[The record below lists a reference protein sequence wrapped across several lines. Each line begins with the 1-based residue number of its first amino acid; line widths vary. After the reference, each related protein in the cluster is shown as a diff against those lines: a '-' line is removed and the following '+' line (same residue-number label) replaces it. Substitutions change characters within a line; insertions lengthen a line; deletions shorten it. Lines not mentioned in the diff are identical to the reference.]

1 MRCASHGRVLE
12 DELTQTVSSEAGVPK
27 VMRPRCGATVM
38 GRYLCSGAKP
48 LAGLQ
53 GQVLRRWV
61 RTHTGVP
68 VVIGGDRLRP
78 EEWGLCDAKR
88 ALWTAGVA
96 LLDDIIVSS
105 NERC

>member
-38 GRYLCSGAKP
+38 GMVSLLGCETARRLTGAGPEEMGKNT
-48 LAGLQ
+48 L
-53 GQVLRRWV
+53 

-68 VVIGGDRLRP
+68 TVIGGDRLRP

-88 ALWTAGVA
+88 ALG
-96 LLDDIIVSS
+96 LLV
-105 NERC
+105 